1 MNDTATIGD
10 NRAPADANPI
20 KDRLTEDYGTLERRK
35 TELLDAMERMP
46 TSIEDEATAG
56 KVSDF
61 IMQLSA
67 AAKNA
72 DKCRVD
78 EKEIYL
84 SGGRTVD
91 GYFKAISG
99 PLLDAKKKVE
109 GVLTIFQRAK
119 AAEERRAREE
129 QERIAREEQARA
141 DKKAQAKI
149 DALNEEGDLAAA
161 IEAEEVAK
169 QAAADAEEAK
179 RDADAKAAELSRTR
193 SDSGTV
199 SSLRTY
205 WDFSNLDRASIDLE
219 SIRQHLSE
227 DALEKAVRSFI
238 KAGGRELKGV
248 KIFENTKTVVR

>member
-10 NRAPADANPI
+10 NSPPEDANPI
-20 KDRLTEDYGTLERRK
+20 RDRLTEDYGTLEKRK
-35 TELLDAMERMP
+35 TELLEAMERMP

-78 EKEIYL
+78 EKEAYL

-99 PLLDAKKKVE
+99 PLIDAKKEVE
-109 GVLTIFQRAK
+109 GVLTIYQRAK

-141 DKKAQAKI
+141 DKEAQDKI
-149 DALNEEGDLAAA
+149 DALNEEGGMEAA
-161 IEAEEVAK
+161 IKAEEVAK
-169 QAAADAEEAK
+169 QAAADAEEAT
-179 RDADAKAAELSRTR
+179 RAADVKAADLSRTR

-205 WDFSNLDRASIDLE
+205 WDFSDLDRDSIDIEIL
-219 SIRQHLSE
+219 RHHLPA